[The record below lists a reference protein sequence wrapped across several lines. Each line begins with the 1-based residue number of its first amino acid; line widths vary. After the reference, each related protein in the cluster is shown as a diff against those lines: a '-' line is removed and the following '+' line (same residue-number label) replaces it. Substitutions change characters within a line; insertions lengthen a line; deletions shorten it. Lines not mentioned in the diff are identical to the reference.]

1 MQLFSLKLQCHSHN
15 SDQYKD
21 YDDDDDDDDDHDDDD
36 DDDDAGSFAIPAQHW
51 HGAAALKAGGHQP
64 EGK

>member
-21 YDDDDDDDDDHDDDD
+21 YDDDDDD